1 MKMKVL
7 SGIAQ
12 PVLDDLLRD
21 GTRTIEL
28 RSANNIMTIFDQKP
42 GDYILLSDK
51 KRDDITRGTNGII
64 AKIKNKKISMHHISY
79 STNSIYEERELTI
92 ARIKTQTAG
101 LGTIKQII
109 KQTPQGITTEVKE
122 RTEKYSAG

>member
-7 SGIAQ
+7 SGIAR

-28 RSANNIMTIFDQKP
+28 RSANNIMTILDLKP
-42 GDYILLSDK
+42 GDYIFLSDK
-51 KRDDITRGTNGII
+51 KRDDINQGTNGII

-79 STNSIYEERELTI
+79 STDSMYEEKELTI

-101 LGTIKQII
+101 LGTIQKIT
-109 KQTPQGITTEVKE
+109 KETPRGITSEVKE
-122 RTEKYSAG
+122 RIERYSAG